1 MNTSTEHLSKSSIP
15 ATLMILA
22 ADQLGCASVCP
33 ACSAGLEPSV
43 TQLFDTRFG
52 IEGAYEARRCS
63 GCGLEA
69 LHPVPPPQELKRLY
83 ESYYNFG
90 GREQSLYAGI
100 REWFFRSGIHRLW
113 AALDGDIC
121 FYTRAGSG
129 RLLDVGCNEG
139 RGLKIYSHN
148 GYQVEGL
155 ELNESAA
162 AVAREA
168 GFAVHTDLLADF
180 QPSAPFDVAVL
191 SNVLEHS
198 LDPVEMLRD
207 VRRVLRP
214 GGQVW
219 ISCPNSRSWLRSAF
233 GGYWINWHPPFH
245 IVHFSSASL
254 LSLLNDARFTDVELR
269 HRTPSLWLASS
280 IISRLFARRG
290 RATRQL
296 RNPLLLFGLMLGIRV
311 LLFPLLYLGNRMGR
325 GDCLVVT
332 ATSDSGRGDAS
343 TGRESHT
350 PEIV

>member
-1 MNTSTEHLSKSSIP
+1 MTTSTEHLSNSSVP
-15 ATLMILA
+15 AELM
-22 ADQLGCASVCP
+22 ADASNQFGSSCACLVC
-33 ACSAGLEPSV
+33 SGKLEPSV

-52 IEGAYEARRCS
+52 IEGDYEARRCS
-63 GCGLEA
+63 RCGLEA
-69 LHPVPPPQELKRLY
+69 LYPVPSPHELKRLY
-83 ESYYNFG
+83 EAYYNFG
-90 GREQSLYAGI
+90 GRERSLYAGI
-100 REWFFRSGIHRLW
+100 REWFFRSGMHRLW

-180 QPSAPFDVAVL
+180 QPSAPFDAVVL

-233 GGYWINWHPPFH
+233 GRYWINWHPPFH
-245 IVHFSSASL
+245 VVHFSPGSLISL
-254 LSLLNDARFTDVELR
+254 LTDAGFTGVELR
-269 HRTPSLWLASS
+269 QRTPSLWVASS

-332 ATSDSGRGDAS
+332 ATSDSGPGDAS
-343 TGRESHT
+343 GGRESHT